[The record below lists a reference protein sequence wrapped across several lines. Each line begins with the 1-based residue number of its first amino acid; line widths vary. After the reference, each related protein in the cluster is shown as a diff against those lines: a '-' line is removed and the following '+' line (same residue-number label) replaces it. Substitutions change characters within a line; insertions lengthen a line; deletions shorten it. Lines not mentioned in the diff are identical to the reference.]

1 MRWWRDVRGA
11 NGPFALPLRSFTP
24 ATVMKRQHFH
34 YSLPPSLIAHQ
45 PPAERR
51 DSRLLTLDGPSGA
64 VGHARITDLV
74 ELIQPGDLMVFN
86 DTRVIPARLF
96 GQKAT
101 GGKVEVLVERVTARD
116 RVLAHIRASKSPK
129 PGTTLEL
136 EGVGPVTM
144 AARHEA
150 LFELVFAPAADES
163 VIDLLERHGHMPL
176 PPYIERPDTEAD
188 RERYQ
193 TVFARHPGAVAAPT
207 AGLHFDDELLDRLGA
222 GGVEFAWVTLH
233 VGAGTFQPVRA
244 DDIRDHTMHSEWMS
258 VSAEV
263 CRQVAATRARGGRV
277 IAVGTTS
284 VRCLESAAQGG
295 AGLEPFE
302 GETDIFIYPG
312 YRFNVVD
319 ALVTNF
325 HLPESTLLMLVSAFA
340 GYDHVMAA
348 YQAAVAARYR
358 FFSYGDAMFVT
369 RNPAAADDAHRL
381 DDHAPED
388 RP

>member
-1 MRWWRDVRGA
+1 
-11 NGPFALPLRSFTP
+11 
-24 ATVMKRQHFH
+24 MKRQHFH

-101 GGKVEVLVERVTARD
+101 GGKVEVLVECVTARD

-348 YQAAVAARYR
+348 YQAAVATRYR